1 MPVGFLNLS
10 ILWVFLGGGESFS
23 YATSVKRASALFYIK
38 TLVKNPHKVDKMA
51 QLVTADPR
59 LSWWKER
66 TNSTQLTSDLYPCAQ
81 NK

>member
-1 MPVGFLNLS
+1 
-10 ILWVFLGGGESFS
+10 
-23 YATSVKRASALFYIK
+23 
-38 TLVKNPHKVDKMA
+38 MA

-81 NK
+81 NKQKCNTKPFKWFLINT